1 MFTVKVPA
9 TSANMGPAF
18 DTAGVALQL
27 YNTVEVYTSEE
38 KQFDGAFYIESISH
52 IDLRVEAGQKIPTD
66 QSNLIYTTICWFAA
80 RKGKSVPPIWLRQT
94 DSIPLA
100 RGLGSSAACIVAGL
114 LIANEL
120 LQTGCSVDELLRL
133 AVSLEGHP
141 DNVAPAFLGGM
152 VVGASDK
159 DRFEYVK
166 IPVSDQLALIS
177 LIPDFPL
184 STSDARDVLPRAY
197 TKEQAVFNCSRVA
210 LMVASMMSGNF
221 DALSVA
227 MQDEIHQPYRKI
239 LIPGMEYLIT
249 KSIELGCYGGYLS
262 GAGPTVMLVAPKG
275 REIVG
280 KIREA
285 AAGLKNFWLVGE
297 IPVDQHGAVVE
308 YGS

>member
-9 TSANMGPAF
+9 TSANMGLAF
-18 DTAGVALQL
+18 DTAGIALQL
-27 YNTVEVYTSEE
+27 YNRVEVCTAEE
-38 KQFDGAFYIESISH
+38 KQFDGAFHIESVNN

-80 RKGKSVPPIWLRQT
+80 LKGKSVPPIWLRQT
-94 DSIPLA
+94 DEIPLA

-120 LQTGCSVDELLRL
+120 LQTACPTDELLRL

-141 DNVAPAFLGGM
+141 DNVAPAFLGQM
-152 VVGASDK
+152 VVGASDSS
-159 DRFEYVK
+159 RFEYVK
-166 IPVSDQLALIS
+166 IPVSEKLEFIS

-239 LIPGMEYLIT
+239 LIPGMEYLIK
-249 KSIELGCYGGYLS
+249 KSVDLGCYGGYLS
-262 GAGPTVMLVAPKG
+262 GAGPTVMLVAPRG
-275 REIVG
+275 SGISSEIRGVAS
-280 KIREA
+280 E
-285 AAGLKNFWLVGE
+285 LKNYWLVNE
-297 IPVDQHGAVVE
+297 IAIDQNGATVE
-308 YGS
+308 YSK